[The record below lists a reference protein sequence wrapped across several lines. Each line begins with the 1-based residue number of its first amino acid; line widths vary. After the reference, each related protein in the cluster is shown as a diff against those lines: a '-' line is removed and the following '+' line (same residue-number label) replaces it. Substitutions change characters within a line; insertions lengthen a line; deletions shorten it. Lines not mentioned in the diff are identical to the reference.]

1 MKSKLLFAAA
11 LVAAGVVGTQAVRLA
26 NSSWSLQ
33 LLENRQLWGVNP
45 LAADEAEARGV
56 QALSY
61 EGEAVVSGQVYY
73 LYNVGA
79 GKFLEGGSDHGTFAT
94 FAEIGVPI
102 TFTSVGDNLY
112 TLSTGMG
119 SGYLSAE
126 GWMDQT
132 AEKANLTF
140 AAVEGKENVY
150 TLGTNT
156 AYFGYDGSNAKMSL
170 NVADA
175 SSDNAQWILVSKEQ
189 REEKLEMATAES
201 GVDASFFLANPNFS
215 RNVNVWGWT
224 DEGSMCAH
232 TGDNNDKL
240 VEIFNKDNADFHQ
253 TVTGL
258 PNGKYVVSCLGFYRN
273 GDAQLAADSKTN
285 NAEVINSYLYAGSNQ
300 IPLASI
306 FEGFGK
312 TTAGTMEVL

>member
-33 LLENRQLWGVNP
+33 LLENQQLVGVNP
-45 LAADEAEARGV
+45 LAADEAEARDV

-102 TFTSVGDNLY
+102 TFTSVGENLY
-112 TLSTGMG
+112 TLNTGMG
-119 SGYLSAE
+119 SGFLSAE

-132 AEKANLTF
+132 TDKANLTLKP
-140 AAVEGKENVY
+140 VDGKENVY
-150 TLGTNT
+150 TLGTDA
-156 AYFGYDGSNAKMSL
+156 AYFGYDGSAAKMSL
-170 NVADA
+170 NVTDA
-175 SSDNAQWILVSKEQ
+175 SSDNAQWILVSKSQ
-189 REEKLEMATAES
+189 REGKLAQATAES

-215 RNVNVWGWT
+215 RNVNPFGWT
-224 DEGSMCAH
+224 DDGSMCSH
-232 TGDNNDKL
+232 TGDEDDRL

-253 TVTGL
+253 IVTGL
-258 PNGKYVVSCLGFYRN
+258 PNGKYVVSCVGFYRN
-273 GDAQLAADSKTN
+273 GDAQPAADSRKR
-285 NAEVINSYLYAGSNQ
+285 AEAPRAV
-300 IPLASI
+300 PRHPP
-306 FEGFGK
+306 
-312 TTAGTMEVL
+312 